1 MSRVI
6 LTLAFAAAVT
16 LNVGCTKTDDRAPP
30 QTNAPAA
37 HSSESKTPAAAH
49 GDGDGHAGEDKKQA
63 DSHSR
68 DEAHAPTLQMT
79 DAQMTNEGV
88 KVAALA
94 EAQVNESIALTATIQ
109 ANQDRLAHVAPRIA
123 GRVARANANLGDR
136 VNPGQVLAVLDSL
149 EMGEAHSAYLKA
161 RTQANLARATFE
173 RAQSLNDQ
181 EIISQK
187 DFLAAKAEHET
198 ALSELRAA
206 EDKLRLLG
214 VRPESS
220 KAGAVSTF
228 PLTSPFAGTV
238 IEKDAVL
245 GELYEPSKSMYSVA
259 DLSTVWILANV
270 YEKDLAR
277 LRVGAPATVAVEAY
291 PDTSFKGTLTYIGG
305 VLDKQTRTLQARIEV
320 RNPEGLLKPEM
331 FATASV
337 ETSRQSTLLAV
348 PGDAVVLIQ
357 GQPTVFVREGNA
369 FHPRT
374 VQLGDRRADQV
385 EIREGIKSGEQIV
398 VAGTF
403 ALKARLLKDQ
413 IGDAH

>member
-1 MSRVI
+1 
-6 LTLAFAAAVT
+6 
-16 LNVGCTKTDDRAPP
+16 
-30 QTNAPAA
+30 
-37 HSSESKTPAAAH
+37 
-49 GDGDGHAGEDKKQA
+49 
-63 DSHSR
+63 
-68 DEAHAPTLQMT
+68 MT

>member
-1 MSRVI
+1 MRRVI
-6 LTLAFAAAVT
+6 VPLAFAVVAALV
-16 LNVGCTKTDDRAPP
+16 LGCTKPDNGATPDK
-30 QTNAPAA
+30 NAPAE
-37 HSSESKTPAAAH
+37 HGSKAKKQSDSRGE
-49 GDGDGHAGEDKKQA
+49 GDKHTGEDKKQA
-63 DSHSR
+63 DAHGK
-68 DEAHAPTLQMT
+68 DEAHVDSLEMT
-79 DAQMTNEGV
+79 EAQMASEGV
-88 KVAALA
+88 KVAALGA
-94 EAQVNESIALTATIQ
+94 VQVNERIALTATIQ

-123 GRVARANANLGDR
+123 GRVSRANANLGDR
-136 VNPGQVLAVLDSL
+136 VKPGQVLAVLDSL

-173 RAQSLNDQ
+173 RAQSLNEQ

-187 DFLAAKAEHET
+187 DYLAAKAEHET

-214 VRPESS
+214 VRPD
-220 KAGAVSTF
+220 AARTGTVSTF

-245 GELYEPSKSMYSVA
+245 GELYEPSKSMYTVA

-270 YEKDLAR
+270 YEKDLGR
-277 LRVGAPATVAVEAY
+277 LREGAPAMVTVGAY
-291 PDTSFKGTLTYIGG
+291 PDTTFKGTLTYIGG
-305 VLDKQTRTLQARIEV
+305 VLDKQTRTVQARIEV
-320 RNPEGLLKPEM
+320 RNPDGLLKPEM

-337 ETSRQSTLLAV
+337 ETQRPATVLAI

-374 VQLGDRRADQV
+374 VQLGERRADEV
-385 EIREGIKSGEQIV
+385 EVREGVKSGEQIV